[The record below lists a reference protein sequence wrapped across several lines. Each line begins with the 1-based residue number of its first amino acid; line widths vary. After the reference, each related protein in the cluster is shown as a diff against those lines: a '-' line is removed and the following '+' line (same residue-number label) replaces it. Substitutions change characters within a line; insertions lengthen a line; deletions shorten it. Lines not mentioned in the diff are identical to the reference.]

1 MASTFIELSLSF
13 LLLLLT
19 SPFSCAKHANNHHR
33 LAEKLIRSLNLFPTD
48 SINIASPDPSFVA
61 PKIVEKSFC
70 FPSLNNSGVSV
81 EDLGH
86 HAGYYSLPHSKA
98 ARMFYLFFE
107 SRNKKKD
114 PVVIW
119 LTGGPGCGSE
129 MALFFENGPFHITN
143 NLSLEWNNYGWDMTH
158 TMKCSWID
166 FWK

>member
-1 MASTFIELSLSF
+1 MASTFIQLSLSF

-19 SPFSCAKHANNHHR
+19 SPFSCAKHANNHHH

-61 PKIVEKSFC
+61 QKIVEKSFC

-98 ARMFYLFFE
+98 ARWALQCCPYKLVPWLLLGLIVIILGIYIVPILLF
-107 SRNKKKD
+107 
-114 PVVIW
+114 
-119 LTGGPGCGSE
+119 
-129 MALFFENGPFHITN
+129 
-143 NLSLEWNNYGWDMTH
+143 
-158 TMKCSWID
+158 
-166 FWK
+166 